1 MRESEEEMQ
10 EMDKFS
16 YLGVMISMGGGMG
29 DEVTHRVLEGRYVW
43 GSMGLWQD
51 IMIYTEVRLII

>member
-43 GSMGLWQD
+43 GS
-51 IMIYTEVRLII
+51 VRVGRKPQRVCGGTTR